1 MNESEHS
8 KTGSCEGLGSDSA
21 GPGLPYH
28 KQTPLS
34 LPMPLPCQAWSKKE
48 KKNSANPQPA
58 LDDKSEMHIKTFSI
72 GIFFFNYGG

>member
-8 KTGSCEGLGSDSA
+8 KTGSCEGLGRDSA
-21 GPGLPYH
+21 GPGLSYH

-48 KKNSANPQPA
+48 KNSTNPQPA
-58 LDDKSEMHIKTFSI
+58 LVSRARYTYKHFL
-72 GIFFFNYGG
+72 